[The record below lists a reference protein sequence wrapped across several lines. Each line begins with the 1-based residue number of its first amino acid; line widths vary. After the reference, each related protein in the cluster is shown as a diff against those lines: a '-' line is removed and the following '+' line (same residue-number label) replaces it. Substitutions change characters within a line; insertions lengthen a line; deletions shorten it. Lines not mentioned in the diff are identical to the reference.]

1 MKKGL
6 VFVFIFVLSLEVLA
20 DCTMPHSFLPPEIS
34 SGSTIMMDSFEW
46 IVTESRSGNILHR
59 DIVRKYFEHRD
70 AGAYLTEDQARRI
83 ATNFFER
90 NSRVLGTPSSIIV
103 TAAGHTLP
111 AVVTFVGSERQ
122 YCNGVPVIGTVSGSL
137 QIGEGEEIQVSSL
150 SINWYV
156 ESATSVVPQVPLS
169 QVIAEN
175 PGSNPN
181 LALLPDD
188 DGDMRLVWELND
200 SEGTLIDANTGE
212 EVKPPSPYDRYYNL
226 LFFLLP
232 ALAVVVVGYLIL
244 SRSGKKPEKK
254 KKINKGIVH
263 K

>member
-6 VFVFIFVLSLEVLA
+6 VFVFMFVLSLEVLA

-34 SGSTIMMDSFEW
+34 SGSTILMDSYEW

-59 DIVRKYFEHRD
+59 DIVRKYFEHHD
-70 AGAYLTEDQARRI
+70 TGAYLTEDQARAI
-83 ATNFFER
+83 ASNFFER
-90 NSRVLGTPSSIIV
+90 NSRVLGTPSSMTV

-122 YCNGVPVIGTVSGSL
+122 YCDGVPVIGTVYGTL

-156 ESATSVVPQVPLS
+156 ESTTSVVPQFPLS
-169 QVIAEN
+169 QVLAEN
-175 PGSNPN
+175 PGSNPS
-181 LALLPDD
+181 LALLPEDD
-188 DGDMRLVWELND
+188 DMRLVWELND
-200 SEGTLIDANTGE
+200 SKGTLIDANTGK
-212 EVKPPSPYDRYYNL
+212 EVKHPPPYAKYYKL
-226 LFFLLP
+226 LFFVLP

-244 SRSGKKPEKK
+244 SRAGNKPGKK
-254 KKINKGIVH
+254 KKINKGIIH